1 MDKLLKVKDH
11 ASRTI
16 VHPLYQLFPHRLEL
30 MYFDGIKVVHA
41 PHNEFKQTIKE
52 DMEKNGLL
60 CPMVVD
66 SNNQL
71 RNGTHRFKV
80 LSKLKLADGSLFYR
94 ARDDR
99 ELSFLSKLNVV
110 VWKLHQAKTPP
121 TDFEF
126 LFKPPMQNYT
136 DKCIHLLK
144 EGVIK
149 K

>member
-1 MDKLLKVKDH
+1 LL
-11 ASRTI
+11 
-16 VHPLYQLFPHRLEL
+16 
-30 MYFDGIKVVHA
+30 YFDNVKAVHSS
-41 PHNEFKQTIKE
+41 HNEFKNTIKE

-66 SNNQL
+66 MNNNL
-71 RNGTHRFKV
+71 RNGTHRLKV
-80 LSKLKLADGSLFYR
+80 LTKNKLADASLFYK
-94 ARDDR
+94 ARDER

-136 DKCIHLLK
+136 DKCLHLLK

-149 K
+149 

>member
-1 MDKLLKVKDH
+1 LDKLHRVKDH

-16 VHPLYQLFPHRLEL
+16 VYPVYQLFPHRLEL
-30 MYFDGIKVVHA
+30 LYFDSVKAVHSS
-41 PHNEFKQTIKE
+41 HNDFKNTIKE

-66 SNNQL
+66 INNNL
-71 RNGTHRFKV
+71 RNCKHRLKV
-80 LSKLKLADGSLFYR
+80 LTKNKLADASLFYK
-94 ARDDR
+94 ARDER

-136 DKCIHLLK
+136 DKCLHLLK

-149 K
+149 

>member
-1 MDKLLKVKDH
+1 
-11 ASRTI
+11 
-16 VHPLYQLFPHRLEL
+16 

-41 PHNEFKQTIKE
+41 PHNEFKQTIKD

-66 SNNQL
+66 MNNCL
-71 RNGTHRFKV
+71 RNGTHRFKI
-80 LSKLKLADGSLFYR
+80 LSKLKLADASLFYR

-136 DKCIHLLK
+136 DKCLHLLK